1 MINKRRAKNTH
12 KTAKKTAKQKQLQT
26 KFPRKSRY
34 TKKYLENRSSYRK
47 KIIEKANET
56 LKNDLSTINKNSET
70 EMILEEDDNQDFNN
84 LRRKTLTFIENPTYI
99 TLQNE
104 RFSSRNEKKPIY
116 HQQKIEDLYLKSI
129 LKKT

>member
-1 MINKRRAKNTH
+1 MINKRRAKNIH
-12 KTAKKTAKQKQLQT
+12 KTAKKTSKQKQLKT

-34 TKKYLENRSSYRK
+34 TKKYLENRNSYRR

-56 LKNDLSTINKNSET
+56 FKNDLSKINKNSET
-70 EMILEEDDNQDFNN
+70 KMLLEEEPDFDNP
-84 LRRKTLTFIENPTYI
+84 RRKTLTFIEIPTYI
-99 TLQNE
+99 TIQNE
-104 RFSSRNEKKPIY
+104 RFSSRNEKKPVY